1 MTYSRVLA
9 LVLCCFTASH
19 SYSDTTGD
27 ILNPAT
33 ISGSYEPCS
42 GSDCWGGT
50 SGGSNPSWN
59 GGTARW
65 GYGAGVLAWNY
76 ALEQALAN
84 AGINI
89 DGYNYSWRLK
99 NGDANAPQGDGN
111 DYMRI
116 SVRLYDAENN
126 ELWGKQYNLD
136 GTYDWQY
143 FNGQELFTSPLSG
156 GDVSTVVIRAEGN
169 DPGFWAGHYG
179 PEFDTS
185 ASSVTLIYSNN
196 PCYPDPLVD
205 STCPGYA
212 EAYANKLLEEQ
223 MAAQQA
229 AALETPSVE
238 TTTTPEQQTFSTP
251 DPVQLGGTEV
261 IGSSSGDPGSLSSQ
275 ETTNKEN
282 DNKSKL
288 ALAQSLDGANNFD
301 LSSVT
306 GGATNP
312 DEQLANDIISAA
324 EAAAADTVANLTQ
337 SSIESSRQEE
347 QQVSQQ
353 ETAITQNS
361 FEQIGGTSNEMGM
374 ESTQAQDTMGLD
386 TIQTEVQSSLA
397 STQVTRPVETRQ
409 ERRERLKEIT
419 EKRANEISEENADAD
434 SMDEQTQQQTE
445 QLALMNYV
453 PGFDAY
459 QTFLPGGVYPDVP
472 FYKPTTVPESKRGLR
487 NGLAQQ
493 LLHEQM
499 IEMQYRREQ

>member
-1 MTYSRVLA
+1 M
-9 LVLCCFTASH
+9 LCCFTASH
-19 SYSDTTGD
+19 SYSETTSD
-27 ILNPAT
+27 ILNPST
-33 ISGSYEPCS
+33 ISGYYELCS

-50 SGGSNPSWN
+50 SGGHVPSWN

-65 GYGAGVLAWNY
+65 GFGAGILSWQY
-76 ALEQALAN
+76 AVEQALRE

-89 DGYNYSWRLK
+89 DGYNYSWYVK
-99 NGDANAPQGDGN
+99 NGDANANQNDGN

-116 SVRLYDAENN
+116 SVRMYDSNGN
-126 ELWGKQYNLD
+126 EVYGKQYNLD
-136 GTYDWQY
+136 GHYDWTY
-143 FNGQELFTSPLSG
+143 FNGTELFTSPLAG
-156 GDVSTVVIRAEGN
+156 STVNQVIIRAEG
-169 DPGFWAGHYG
+169 DDAGYWAGHYG
-179 PEFDTS
+179 PEFNV
-185 ASSVTLIYSNN
+185 ANSSLTLIYSVD

-205 STCPGYA
+205 TTCPGYA

-223 MAAQQA
+223 LAAQQA
-229 AALETPSVE
+229 AALEIPSVE
-238 TTTTPEQQTFSTP
+238 TTTTTEAEPIAITS
-251 DPVQLGGTEV
+251 PVISGGT
-261 IGSSSGDPGSLSSQ
+261 IDNGSSTGDTQSISTQ

-282 DNKSKL
+282 DNKSRL
-288 ALAQSLDGANNFD
+288 ALAQSLDAANNFD

-306 GGATNP
+306 GGASNP
-312 DEQLANDIISAA
+312 DEDLANGILGAA

-353 ETAITQNS
+353 ETVIMQNS
-361 FEQIGGTSNEMGM
+361 FEQMGGTSNEMGM
-374 ESTQAQDTMGLD
+374 GSTQAQDTMGMD

-409 ERRERLKEIT
+409 ERRERLKEII
-419 EKRANEISEENADAD
+419 EDKANEISEENADAD
-434 SMDEQTQQQTE
+434 SMDEQTKQQTE

-472 FYKPTTVPESKRGLR
+472 FYKPTTVPESRKGLR

-493 LLHEQM
+493 LLHDKMVQ
-499 IEMQYRREQ
+499 MQYERGQ